1 MGPPPWRSIAVMHRQ
16 FARHPPAM
24 DPASG
29 CTTLQQGTSMSRRLR
44 HRNWMQRV
52 IVAAGLCMATLV
64 VQAQTVIDASHIGSA
79 PIPKTM
85 RTFRD
90 LRFRE
95 LMPQRYDFSCGTA
108 ALATLLHYGYGY
120 EDVSEVELIKRMMV
134 GADAKQV
141 VANGFSM
148 LDMKRYVEGRG
159 LRGHGFR
166 VDVAALYRLKMP
178 VITLMNIRGYKH
190 FVVVKGAEAG
200 RVFVA
205 DPALGH
211 RVVFDRDFVKDW
223 NGIVFAVIGDRPLKT
238 DSYLVSSRSSPALQR
253 RVDALDRATTP
264 PRVVEFGLVQAD
276 LF

>member
-1 MGPPPWRSIAVMHRQ
+1 
-16 FARHPPAM
+16 
-24 DPASG
+24 
-29 CTTLQQGTSMSRRLR
+29 MSSRLR
-44 HRNWMQRV
+44 HRFSPIRRAG
-52 IVAAGLCMATLV
+52 IAALLCLAAVTAH
-64 VQAQTVIDASHIGSA
+64 AQTVLDASRIGSA
-79 PIPKTM
+79 PISKSI

-120 EDVSEVELIKRMMV
+120 EDVSEVDLIKRMMS
-134 GADAKQV
+134 GADTRQV
-141 VANGFSM
+141 LTNGFSM
-148 LDMKRYVEGRG
+148 LDMKRYVESRG

-166 VDVAALYRLKMP
+166 VDIDALYRLKMP
-178 VITLMNIRGYKH
+178 VITLMDIKGYKH
-190 FVVVKGAEAG
+190 FVLVKGAEAG
-200 RVFVA
+200 RVFIA

-211 RVVFDRDFVKDW
+211 RVVFEREFVKDW
-223 NGIVFAVIGDRPLKT
+223 NGIVFAVIGDRPLRV

-264 PRVVEFGLVQAD
+264 PRVVEYGLVQAD